1 MVEGWVVRVLI
12 SQEFGGLWNPV
23 RRLVETDIRSPQV
36 TNRHNLT

>member
-23 RRLVETDIRSPQV
+23 RRLVETDSGSERISA
-36 TNRHNLT
+36 